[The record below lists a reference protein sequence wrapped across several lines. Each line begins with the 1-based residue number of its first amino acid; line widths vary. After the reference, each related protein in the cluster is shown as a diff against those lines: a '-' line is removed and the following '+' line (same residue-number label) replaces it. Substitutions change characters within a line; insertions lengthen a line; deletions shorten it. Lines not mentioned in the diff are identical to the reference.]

1 MSAPDIHGQFRFRF
15 TRAEWANLTRE
26 PGFFDDPDNADL
38 PRPRLMG
45 LQVEIVDD
53 HRAALQRSL
62 SQPLTA

>member
-1 MSAPDIHGQFRFRF
+1 MSAPEIHGQFWFRF
-15 TRAEWANLTRE
+15 TRAEWANLTKD
-26 PGFFDDPDNADL
+26 PSFLADPDNADL

-45 LQVEIVDD
+45 LKVEIVDD